1 MQNRRVTP
9 LLVVVVATLLLLA
22 FSQVAVAQNLDT
34 CPAVVNN
41 ALTQVGVNCAGMAR
55 NTACYGFRDIIK
67 GVVEGDVA
75 PNFTWTPD
83 QPEPG
88 ARIELTQTQAIQT
101 GPFDLLNREWGIAV
115 LELQANLPNTLA
127 TSGVRMMA
135 LGGVEVENGV
145 PSEDALVLPP
155 EGVEASTSR
164 TTNLRN
170 NPDAPGW
177 SSRIVDSVP
186 PSTALEADIVSDD
199 GGWARVVFNG
209 RPGWVSVA
217 DLDTDGDLSSLP
229 AVGPETYTPYQDFY
243 FRVGIGDVRCADA
256 PSLLFIQSPNNP
268 DLSTAAAPKADTLLS
283 PAAQRS
289 SVVPLA
295 VTLRVFDQDIE
306 VEGSIVARSLPPG
319 DDLGTQIQL
328 INLFGLLRI
337 YPDTPGEIIVPPG
350 FVTTLNLLDTPAS
363 LGNEGDDDERAPI
376 GRFSQP
382 VPLTQAELNALSIIG
397 LITNPGFDI
406 FDTPVVPPRVI
417 NASSAGGSVSTLVC
431 TSPSQ
436 CALVQAACA
445 AGELPPSICSLYSF

>member
-1 MQNRRVTP
+1 M
-9 LLVVVVATLLLLA
+9 LLA
-22 FSQVAVAQNLDT
+22 VSQVAIAQNLDT
-34 CPAVVNN
+34 CPALVNN

-55 NTACYGFRDIIK
+55 NTACYGFRDITK
-67 GVVEGDVA
+67 GVVEGDVD

-88 ARIELTQTQAIQT
+88 ARIELTTTEAIQT
-101 GPFDLLNREWGIAV
+101 GPFDLLNRTWGLSV

-127 TSGVRMMA
+127 TPGVRMMA

-145 PSEDALVLPP
+145 EPADALILPP
-155 EGVEASTSR
+155 AGIAANTSR

-177 SSRIVDSVP
+177 GSRIIDSVP
-186 PSTALEADIVSDD
+186 PASTFEVDVVSDD

-209 RPGWVSVA
+209 RPGWVSIA
-217 DLDTDGDLSSLP
+217 DLSTTGDLSSLP
-229 AVGPETYTPYQDFY
+229 VVGPETYTPYQDFY
-243 FRVGIGDVRCADA
+243 FRVGIGGPRCADA

-268 DLSTAAAPKADTLLS
+268 VLSTTAANLKADALLS

-289 SVVPLA
+289 TVVPLS
-295 VTLRVFDQDIE
+295 VMLRVFDADIE

-350 FVTTLNLLDTPAS
+350 FVTTLNLLTTPAS
-363 LGNEGDDDERAPI
+363 LGIEGDDDERAPI

-382 VPLTQAELNALSIIG
+382 VPLSQAELNALGIVG
-397 LITNPGFDI
+397 LLTNPTFGV

-417 NASSAGGSVSTLVC
+417 QASSGGGAVATLVC
-431 TSPSQ
+431 TDPDQ
-436 CALVQAACA
+436 CAAVQALCA
-445 AGELPPSICSLYSF
+445 SGVLPPATCAVFSF